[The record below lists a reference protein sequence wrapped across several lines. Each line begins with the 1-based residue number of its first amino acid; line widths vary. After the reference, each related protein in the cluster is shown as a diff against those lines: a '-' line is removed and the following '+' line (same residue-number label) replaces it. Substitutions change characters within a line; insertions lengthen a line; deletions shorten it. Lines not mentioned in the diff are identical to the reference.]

1 MFGKI
6 LKKVFGT
13 SNDRDL
19 RQMRKIVSKIN
30 TLEDHLKTLNDS
42 DLGAQTAV
50 LRERL
55 TNGETLDELLPDA
68 FAVVRETATRVMGM
82 RHFDVQMIGGIT
94 LHEGKIAEMRTGEG
108 KTLVATLAAYLNA
121 LSGKGVHVITVN
133 DYLARRDAQWMAP
146 LYQALGMSL
155 GVIQSYQGADTASS
169 FYLGSDD
176 EGELQPSDRRQS
188 YAADITYG
196 TNNEFGFDYLRDNMA
211 LRLDDKSQR
220 GLSFAIIDEVDSIL
234 IDEARTPLVIS
245 GAAQDSSELYKTMSG
260 LTSQLTAVAEDDLMA
275 EPTPVDPDAKVIGD
289 FVLDEKS
296 RGIELTEDGHQKIEE
311 ILIKQGL
318 LEQDQSLYQATNLGL
333 LHHVNSALRAQHL
346 FSRDVEYIIQDGQ
359 AVLIDEHTGR
369 TMPGRRLSE
378 GLHQAIEAKENLTIQ
393 QESQTLASTTFQNYF
408 RLYQKLAG
416 MTGTADTEAYE
427 FDQIYGLRVMV
438 IPTNVDVMRNDLND
452 LVFLSQE
459 EKYEAVIEDV
469 KEIVVKGAPVLVGT
483 ASVEASE
490 LLSGMLK
497 KAKIKHSVLNA
508 KQHELEASIIVN
520 AGRPGAVTIATNM
533 AGRGTDIVLGGN
545 LDAELKELSGS
556 KGGSEKKI
564 ASVRADWTE
573 RHAKVIEAGGL
584 HIVATER
591 HESRRIDNQLR
602 GRSGRQG
609 DPGVSRFYQSLEDPL
624 MRLFAS
630 DTVRNMM
637 RRMGMERGE
646 AIEHRMVTNAIIK
659 AQRKVEGRNFDIR
672 KHLLEFDD
680 VANDQRQV
688 IYQQRNDLLE
698 DDDISDIITN
708 VRVDVTDQCI
718 SNYIP
723 PMSLEEQWDVPGLEK
738 VLSTEFGIQLPIQ
751 QWLDEDSRL
760 DETELRAKVVNELQ
774 ESYVARYAHVGE
786 QMREVERQ
794 IMLQVLDTLWK
805 DHLAS
810 MDQLRQGIGLRA
822 YAQKNPKQEY
832 KRESFDLFG
841 TLLESIKYDTIRYLS
856 HIEVASQ
863 DDMDRLEKQR
873 RKEQQNREYRHAQS
887 SALSE
892 QASENETAKAR
903 EPIMRDRP
911 KIGRNDPCHCGS
923 GKKYKQCHGKIQ
935 TGQ

>member
-275 EPTPVDPDAKVIGD
+275 EPTPVDPDAEVIGD

-609 DPGVSRFYQSLEDPL
+609 DPGVSRFYLSLEDPL

-738 VLSTEFGIQLPIQ
+738 VLSTEFGIQLPVQ